1 MAREMG
7 CKTGGAMTGGALTEK
22 AIETVRY
29 IAQKTE
35 HNYPIIGSGGMM
47 EPEDVRRMLE
57 AGASLVAL
65 NSGLRTNGLRLLT
78 ASANILGKIANT
90 QTTTK

>member
-1 MAREMG
+1 M
-7 CKTGGAMTGGALTEK
+7 LTEK

-47 EPEDVRRMLE
+47 TPEDIKRMME

-65 NSGLRTNGLRLLT
+65 NSGIRENGVRLLNEG
-78 ASANILGKIANT
+78 AKALIPPQAE
-90 QTTTK
+90 TTTNTPQQQ

>member
-1 MAREMG
+1 M
-7 CKTGGAMTGGALTEK
+7 LTDK

-29 IAQKTE
+29 IAEKTE

-47 EPEDVRRMLE
+47 SAEDIVRMLD

-65 NSGLRTNGLRLLT
+65 NSGLRTHGMHLFSEGIKALINREKAKKT
-78 ASANILGKIANT
+78 ESKT
-90 QTTTK
+90 QP